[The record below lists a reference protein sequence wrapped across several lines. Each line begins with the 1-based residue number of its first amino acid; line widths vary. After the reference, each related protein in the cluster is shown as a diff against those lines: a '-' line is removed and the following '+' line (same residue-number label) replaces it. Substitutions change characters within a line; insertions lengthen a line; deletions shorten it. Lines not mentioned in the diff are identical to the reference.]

1 MRLPL
6 CLLTAAL
13 ALGGCTQTGQTA
25 MQASFA
31 PDAPDSSTIGQ
42 ATENTTTSSS
52 SAGLASFFAP
62 AQPVQVAEVFENIP
76 GDFKAPENPPLPP
89 SRPDFGDRVQVAEA
103 PASPA
108 QAGLA
113 APSPAQHPGL
123 IAQSTLDVTGSTP
136 AVANTPPSP
145 TTIRAEAASLGAY
158 EYKSAGVPLPEG
170 GLRATN
176 IAFAPAQF
184 ELAGVSPSVGRSGG
198 LRWRAAYDNV
208 ETNCF
213 PETLRRA
220 LDQLATHFKS
230 EVLVTSG
237 ARNRGRRGSLHRS
250 CKAADV
256 RVVGVSPGE
265 VARVAR
271 TIPGI
276 NGVGTYRRVSVTHI
290 DVRAERFAWRW

>member
-6 CLLTAAL
+6 CLLAATL

-25 MQASFA
+25 MQASFT
-31 PDAPDSSTIGQ
+31 PGDADGTAIGQ
-42 ATENTTTSSS
+42 ASENPVITP
-52 SAGLASFFAP
+52 SAIGLAAFFAP
-62 AQPVQVAEVFENIP
+62 TPRVQVAEVVENIP

-89 SRPDFGDRVQVAEA
+89 SRPDFGDRVQIAETPAATPAPQTASNVA
-103 PASPA
+103 PARTDA
-108 QAGLA
+108 
-113 APSPAQHPGL
+113 
-123 IAQSTLDVTGSTP
+123 TGSTP
-136 AVANTPPSP
+136 AMTNAPPSP
-145 TTIRAEAASLGAY
+145 TMARAQAASLGAY
-158 EYKSAGVPLPEG
+158 EFKTAGVSLPEG

-176 IAFAPAQF
+176 IAYAPAQF
-184 ELAGVSPSVGRSGG
+184 ELAGVKPNPVGGGGGG

-208 ETNCF
+208 QTDCF

-220 LDQLATHFKS
+220 LDQLAAHFNS

-237 ARNRGRRGSLHRS
+237 KRDRGRRGSMHRA

-276 NGVGTYRRVSVTHI
+276 NGVGTYRRVAVTHI

>member
-31 PDAPDSSTIGQ
+31 PEAADGSTIGQ
-42 ATENTTTSSS
+42 AAETPVISPAPT
-52 SAGLASFFAP
+52 GLAAFFAP
-62 AQPVQVAEVFENIP
+62 APRVQVAEVVENIP

-103 PASPA
+103 PAAAPPAQPAGNPAPA
-108 QAGLA
+108 QAD
-113 APSPAQHPGL
+113 
-123 IAQSTLDVTGSTP
+123 TTGSTP
-136 AVANTPPSP
+136 VMTNAPPS
-145 TTIRAEAASLGAY
+145 TTMARAEAASLGAY
-158 EYKSAGVPLPEG
+158 EFKTAGVPMPEG
-170 GLRATN
+170 GLRATT
-176 IAFAPAQF
+176 IAYAPAQF
-184 ELAGVSPSVGRSGG
+184 ELAGVKPNPVGGGSGG

-208 ETNCF
+208 QMDCF

-220 LDQLATHFKS
+220 LDQLAAHFNS

-237 ARNRGRRGSLHRS
+237 KRDRGRRGSMHRA

-276 NGVGTYRRVSVTHI
+276 NGVGTYRRVAVTHI